1 MRVRRANSV
10 KPLIAAGLT
19 AATVIAVGFSGCS
32 GAPAGTGRASTITTT
47 SPAGSSPA
55 TTASPDSTAVVV
67 DAAGGEGLGAP
78 GATLPQV
85 SGKSTGPFD
94 SGRLVASTGPAVAAV
109 VARACDGGVVPS
121 TAFAIDDHHL
131 VTASTSLADD
141 GHDPTKG
148 IDPRPW
154 LHLGDGSWV
163 RGTVIGAWPAPN
175 LAVIEV
181 DRAIEGSLGWSEAR
195 PKQDEWGAVVGYAAR
210 SDNGSE
216 LLATKVTGTVGGPDL
231 PMVTVTGA
239 AAGLAGPGH
248 VGAPLV
254 DDQGRIQ
261 GMVVLPDPKGDSMVV
276 QEATVMRALAEEFVA
291 KPVDPK
297 PVCDADAP
305 TRLGLGWGLLLERH
319 GSDTEVTQLG
329 GRDALTKYGRVGLV
343 DASMPSFVS
352 GGASVAVALG
362 PFGSEA
368 QAKLAQPAVRQ
379 TLAKLDLD
387 GEAELMLV
395 PWSTFPDVRPA
406 PPTTIRVAPA
416 ATAPPKTAAP
426 PKTKTTTDERASTSD
441 CSGPT
446 SVRIISGAPAGYSYK
461 MRSAP
466 SAGASADAMGAN
478 GRQVSV
484 VNGSERN
491 GFVLIA
497 LPDGR
502 CLWGSSQFL
511 G

>member
-1 MRVRRANSV
+1 
-10 KPLIAAGLT
+10 
-19 AATVIAVGFSGCS
+19 
-32 GAPAGTGRASTITTT
+32 
-47 SPAGSSPA
+47 
-55 TTASPDSTAVVV
+55 
-67 DAAGGEGLGAP
+67 
-78 GATLPQV
+78 
-85 SGKSTGPFD
+85 
-94 SGRLVASTGPAVAAV
+94 
-109 VARACDGGVVPS
+109 
-121 TAFAIDDHHL
+121 
-131 VTASTSLADD
+131 
-141 GHDPTKG
+141 
-148 IDPRPW
+148 
-154 LHLGDGSWV
+154 
-163 RGTVIGAWPAPN
+163 
-175 LAVIEV
+175 
-181 DRAIEGSLGWSEAR
+181 
-195 PKQDEWGAVVGYAAR
+195 
-210 SDNGSE
+210 
-216 LLATKVTGTVGGPDL
+216 
-231 PMVTVTGA
+231 
-239 AAGLAGPGH
+239 
-248 VGAPLV
+248 
-254 DDQGRIQ
+254 
-261 GMVVLPDPKGDSMVV
+261 
-276 QEATVMRALAEEFVA
+276 MRALAEEFVA

-395 PWSTFPDVRPA
+395 PWSTFPDVKPA

-466 SAGASADAMGAN
+466 SSGASADAMGAN